1 MTALA
6 PTPATTARTHRRVS
20 VHPATFR
27 RLVSAEWVKLRSLR
41 STWWSLAVGVVIFP
55 ALAISRTSSIAQVPE
70 AVGSPYLV
78 GAVYVTS
85 GVVLVQLVFCTLG
98 VLAVAGEYGT
108 GQIRSTLAAAP
119 TRVPALAAK
128 LVVTVLAVMITSL
141 VGVAVAWAG
150 SAAWFDVTGMS
161 VDPTRADDLRL
172 LLGAPLYLGA
182 VTALAFGIGAL
193 VRSSA
198 AGIAAVLGLLLVVE
212 NALASI
218 PWAPV
223 QTLAAHLPASAGS
236 RILQSDAV
244 GSAITVS
251 STTTLTPWQG
261 YAVLLAWVAAVLV
274 AAAVLLRRR
283 DA

>member
-1 MTALA
+1 MTALVA
-6 PTPATTARTHRRVS
+6 PGAAAPSRRRVA
-20 VHPATFR
+20 VHPSTFP
-27 RLVSAEWVKLRSLR
+27 RLVAAEWVKLRSLR
-41 STWWSLAVGVVIFP
+41 STWWTLVLGALVVP
-55 ALAISRTSSIAQVPE
+55 AFAASRMSSISAVPE

-85 GVVLVQLVFCTLG
+85 GVALAQLVFCTLG
-98 VLAVAGEYGT
+98 VLSVAGEYGT

-128 LVVTVLAVMITSL
+128 LLVTVLAVMAASL
-141 VGVAVAWAG
+141 VGVVLAWAA
-150 SAAWFDVTGMS
+150 SSPWFGATGMS
-161 VDPTRADDLRL
+161 VDLTRGQDLRIV
-172 LLGAPLYLGA
+172 LGVPLYLGA
-182 VTALAFGIGAL
+182 VTALAFGVGAL

-236 RILQSDAV
+236 RLLQAEEV
-244 GSAITVS
+244 GSVITVS
-251 STTTLTPWQG
+251 STTDLTPWQG
-261 YAVLLAWVAAVLV
+261 YGVLLAWVAVVLV
-274 AAAVLLRRR
+274 VAGVLLRRR